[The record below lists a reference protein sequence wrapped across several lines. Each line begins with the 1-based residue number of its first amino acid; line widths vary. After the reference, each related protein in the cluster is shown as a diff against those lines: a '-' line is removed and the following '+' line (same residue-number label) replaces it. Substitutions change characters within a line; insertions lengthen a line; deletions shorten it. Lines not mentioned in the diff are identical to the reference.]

1 DALPISELIETYAE
15 GTPAEDIPP
24 ETFLDGLL
32 VTAFLP
38 LAVQKDDPWI
48 EFYREI
54 HDEYNEKTPFADT
67 TVYGMVQATL
77 LAQVLMDIGP
87 DLNRDELLET
97 LERRA
102 WEGHGLVAF
111 SASD

>member
-1 DALPISELIETYAE
+1 IGYEPQWVAPAFGGDVEVVTELIETYAE

-77 LAQVLMDIGP
+77 LAQVLMD
-87 DLNRDELLET
+87 RSEEHT
-97 LERRA
+97 
-102 WEGHGLVAF
+102 
-111 SASD
+111 